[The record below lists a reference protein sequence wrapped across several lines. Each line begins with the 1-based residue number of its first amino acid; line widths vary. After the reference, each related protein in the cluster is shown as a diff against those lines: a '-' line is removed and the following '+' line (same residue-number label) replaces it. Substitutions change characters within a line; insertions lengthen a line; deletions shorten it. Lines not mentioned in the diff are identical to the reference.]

1 MSTGIASMVA
11 VTPPHPPIGLVLT
24 RSSRAV
30 SRAFDERLAA
40 AGGSLPV
47 WLILLALKTRSVRSQ
62 SELAEAVGIRGA
74 TLSHH
79 LDGMEAAGLVTR
91 RRDPASRR
99 TSLVE
104 MTDAGTELF
113 LRLREAAVAHDTR
126 LRAGLSDADVA
137 QLAALLDR
145 LAANV
150 APGAGS

>member
-1 MSTGIASMVA
+1 MAA
-11 VTPPHPPIGLVLT
+11 VTQPPLGLVLT
-24 RSSRAV
+24 RTARTV

-47 WLILLALKTRSVRSQ
+47 WLVLLSLKTRSLGSQ

-79 LDGMEAAGLVTR
+79 LDGMEEAGLVTR

-104 MTDAGTELF
+104 ITDAGDTLF
-113 LRLREAAVAHDTR
+113 LRLREAAVAHDRRLRTGLTDADAAHLADLLTR
-126 LRAGLSDADVA
+126 LAT
-137 QLAALLDR
+137 
-145 LAANV
+145 NV
-150 APGAGS
+150 GP

>member
-1 MSTGIASMVA
+1 
-11 VTPPHPPIGLVLT
+11 VTPHPPIGRALT
-24 RSSRAV
+24 RAARAV
-30 SRAFDERLAA
+30 SRAFDERLAE

-47 WLILLALKTRSVRSQ
+47 WLVLLALKTGPVRSQ

-104 MTDAGTELF
+104 LTDAGSALF
-113 LRLREAAVAHDTR
+113 RTLREAAVAHDR
-126 LRAGLSDADVA
+126 QLRSGLTDAEVA
-137 QLAALLDR
+137 QLADLLSR

-150 APGAGS
+150 AP

>member
-1 MSTGIASMVA
+1 MTQ
-11 VTPPHPPIGLVLT
+11 PPLGLVLT
-24 RSSRAV
+24 RTARTV

-47 WLILLALKTRSVRSQ
+47 WLVLLSLKTRSLGSQ

-79 LDGMEAAGLVTR
+79 LDGMEEAGLVTR

-104 MTDAGTELF
+104 ITDAGDTLF
-113 LRLREAAVAHDTR
+113 LRLREAAVAHDRRLRTGLTDADAAHLADLLTR
-126 LRAGLSDADVA
+126 LAT
-137 QLAALLDR
+137 
-145 LAANV
+145 NV
-150 APGAGS
+150 GP